1 MALLVKKKKFM
12 CTGKIKHVHI
22 YGLWGV
28 KDIETS
34 FDPTVNIFIGQNGS
48 NKTVFLNLLEAA
60 LTADVKTLVSID
72 FSYIEIEIDAEVTN
86 IQITKGA
93 NENHILVRYAL
104 IGDERHG
111 LYEINV
117 DSYRIRRMGRFD
129 SPDVFMLR
137 RKLSSL
143 VNISWL
149 SINRDNVDLR
159 YLDSQEIVERF
170 KNMVDVKIEE
180 LVKSLGMYQLQLES
194 EANAISNDFKK
205 EVMSMMLYDEKEDSY
220 SHDSLQEY
228 RLVDTEQLKVQL
240 YKAFNTLGIVKD
252 RSEAISS
259 HVQKVRELIEKISQ
273 GNISIDDAFVLA
285 LVRRTFSIIDIS
297 QKHEEQTK
305 RLFMPINNFWKCL
318 KRFMPNKEFSY
329 DKERGE
335 LSLTLKE
342 NKDRVIPIPLSA
354 LSSGEKQLFIL
365 LTEALLQ
372 RERNYLFIADE
383 PELSLHIKWQKMILP
398 EMLKINPNAQVI
410 VATHS
415 PEVASHYPDKI
426 TNMANISSYNE

>member
-1 MALLVKKKKFM
+1 M
-12 CTGKIKHVHI
+12 CTGKIKYVHI
-22 YGLWGV
+22 CGLWGV

-60 LTADVKTLVSID
+60 LTADAKTLVSVD
-72 FSYIEIEIDAEVTN
+72 FSYIGIEIDAEVTN

-93 NENHILVRYAL
+93 NENHILIRYAL

-117 DSYRIRRMGRFD
+117 DSYRVRRMGSFD

-137 RKLSSL
+137 RRLSSL

-149 SINRDNVDLR
+149 SINRDNVDHR

-170 KNMVDVKIEE
+170 KNMVDIKIEE

-205 EVMSMMLYDEKEDSY
+205 EVMSMMLYDDKEDYY
-220 SHDSLQEY
+220 SGDFLQRF
-228 RLVDTEQLKVQL
+228 RLVDTKELKFQL
-240 YKAFNTLGIVKD
+240 YKAFSTLGIAKD
-252 RSEAISS
+252 SKEAIDL
-259 HVQKVRELIEKISQ
+259 HVQKIGDVIEKMS
-273 GNISIDDAFVLA
+273 NLNLDLNDAFVLA